1 MLQLFDLRQTL
12 WQSGIDPRNHILTGT
27 NCTRATE
34 EVIMPGNEIDIHP
47 VTHITTD
54 AIGQPGKR
62 VFYIQG
68 WQDERTVT
76 LIVEKIQIQ
85 SLSVGLEQFL
95 AEIREKFPELPE
107 DTAEYS
113 EDKMHIHPPV
123 DPMFRVGEVGLGY
136 DAENDLVVLV
146 ARELLP
152 EGENPEEANVVRF
165 WCTRS
170 QIRAMCS
177 WGMQV
182 AMKGRPLCP
191 QCGQPMDVEGHFCPK
206 KNGHKH

>member
-1 MLQLFDLRQTL
+1 
-12 WQSGIDPRNHILTGT
+12 
-27 NCTRATE
+27 
-34 EVIMPGNEIDIHP
+34 MPNEIDIHP

-68 WQDERTVT
+68 WQDERTIT
-76 LIVEKIQIQ
+76 LIIEKIQLQ
-85 SLSVGLEQFL
+85 SLAIGYEQFL
-95 AEIREKFPELPE
+95 TEIQEKFPNLSEASGDSL
-107 DTAEYS
+107 
-113 EDKMHIHPPV
+113 EDKMRIHPPV

-152 EGENPEEANVVRF
+152 EDQNPEEASVVRF
-165 WCTRS
+165 WCTRA
-170 QIRAMCS
+170 QLRAMCR
-177 WGMQV
+177 WGMEV
-182 AMKGRPLCP
+182 AAHGRPLCP
-191 QCGQPMDVEGHFCPK
+191 QCGQPMDPEGHFCPK